1 MCRLMGY
8 VSDEKKTFESVV
20 GSNLKEFIALSTRH
34 CDGWGIASIN
44 HADHVAT
51 VDRAPETAGSSEN
64 FKSALAKSSAD
75 GSLLHLRWATKGLA
89 VNQENTHPFIYK
101 DFSFIHNGAINPPS
115 ALDSFID
122 SKYQPYILGNTDS
135 ENYFYYLLSSIDEH
149 GLLEGVKIAVNR
161 IRENIDYSSINAMI
175 MNENFFVVICEFN
188 PDRRPGWA
196 PDDYYELKYKITEDT
211 VLVASTG
218 WEQRDWLPLP
228 NHHILL
234 VNRANLEVTQFP
246 L

>member
-1 MCRLMGY
+1 MGY
-8 VSDEKKTFESVV
+8 VSDEKTTFENVV
-20 GSNLKEFIALSTRH
+20 GSNFREFVALSSRH

-51 VDRAPETAGSSEN
+51 LARAPETAVTSEN
-64 FKSALAKSSAD
+64 FKKALAKSSAD
-75 GSLLHLRWATKGLA
+75 GSLLHLRWATKGLP
-89 VNQENTHPFIYK
+89 VSQDNTHPFVYK
-101 DFSFIHNGAINPPS
+101 EFSFIHNGAINPPS
-115 ALDSFID
+115 AMNSFID
-122 SKYQPYILGNTDS
+122 TGYKPFILGDTDS

-149 GLLEGVKIAVNR
+149 GLLEGIKIAVNR

-175 MNENFFVVICEFN
+175 MNEDFFVVICEYL
-188 PDRRPGWA
+188 PARRPEWA
-196 PDDYYELKYKITEDT
+196 PDDYYELKYKVDEGA

-218 WEQRDWLPLP
+218 WEQSGWQLLP

-234 VNRANLEVTQFP
+234 IDRTNLEVVVLP

>member
-8 VSDEKKTFESVV
+8 VSDEKTTFENVV
-20 GSNLKEFIALSTRH
+20 GSSLKDFIALSSRH

-51 VDRAPETAGSSEN
+51 LDRAPETASSSEN
-64 FKSALAKSSAD
+64 FKMALAKSFAD

-89 VNQENTHPFIYK
+89 VTQENTHPFVYK

-115 ALDSFID
+115 AMDSFIGAR
-122 SKYQPYILGNTDS
+122 YRPYILGDTDS

-161 IRENIDYSSINAMI
+161 IRQDIDYSSINAML
-175 MNENFFVVICEFN
+175 MNEDFLVVICEFL
-188 PDRRPGWA
+188 PERRPEWA
-196 PDDYYELKYKITEDT
+196 RDDYYELNYKVTGDA

-218 WEQRDWLPLP
+218 WEQSGWRHLP

-234 VNRANLEVTQFP
+234 IDRATLEVSVIP